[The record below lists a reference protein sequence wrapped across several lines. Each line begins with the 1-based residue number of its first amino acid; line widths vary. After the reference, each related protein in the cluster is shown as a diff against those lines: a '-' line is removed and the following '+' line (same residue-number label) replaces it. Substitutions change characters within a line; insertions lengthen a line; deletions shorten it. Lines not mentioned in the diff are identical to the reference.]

1 MRLIDRAKNI
11 IVTPKTE
18 WDVIAAETTPP
29 AALVTGY
36 VLPLAAVAA
45 IAGFIG
51 MCFVGITM
59 PLMGT
64 VRISVLW
71 GLVSLVYTLV
81 MAVVMVF
88 VLGFIIDVLAPTFG
102 AQKNL
107 NQAIKVAAYSFTPVW
122 VASIVK
128 IIPILGVIVII
139 AAIYAIYVLY

>member
-59 PLMGT
+59 PLMPLPLNDQSEPIP
-64 VRISVLW
+64 VFEW
-71 GLVSLVYTLV
+71 D
-81 MAVVMVF
+81 VVNESRF
-88 VLGFIIDVLAPTFG
+88 FRE
-102 AQKNL
+102 
-107 NQAIKVAAYSFTPVW
+107 
-122 VASIVK
+122 
-128 IIPILGVIVII
+128 
-139 AAIYAIYVLY
+139 